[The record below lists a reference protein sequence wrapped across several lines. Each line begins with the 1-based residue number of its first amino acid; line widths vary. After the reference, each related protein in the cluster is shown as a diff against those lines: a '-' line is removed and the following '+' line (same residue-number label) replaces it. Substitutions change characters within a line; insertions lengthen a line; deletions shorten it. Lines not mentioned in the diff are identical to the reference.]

1 MAHPRKWEYDVD
13 DNLGTGASAEEVV
26 EHLDA
31 MGAEG
36 WELVAMQKQG
46 SLYRLV
52 YKRPIRGGDDYEDDG
67 EYGDD
72 DYEDD
77 EDYNEDDYDE
87 DGSIRVN
94 PPPPEEPKGFWG
106 RR

>member
-1 MAHPRKWEYDVD
+1 MTHPRKWEYDVD
-13 DNLGTGASAEEVV
+13 DGLSAAASPEEVV

-36 WELVAMQKQG
+36 WELVAMRDNG
-46 SLYRLV
+46 SFYRCV
-52 YKRPIRGGDDYEDDG
+52 YKRPIRGEDEADEYEED
-67 EYGDD
+67 EY
-72 DYEDD
+72 EED
-77 EDYNEDDYDE
+77 EDYDEEDYDE

-94 PPPPEEPKGFWG
+94 PPPPEQPKGFWG